1 MTSEY
6 PEPPLPDQVELGY
19 PTAIRSLQSPLDALA
34 YDFAANREP
43 SSSTDSLDYDAAS
56 SFRSTNGST
65 FDSGFDSRQVTPASD
80 SLSAE
85 VLGPP
90 PAISKRDFKLPDS
103 DHDAFLQIG
112 EIASQFDRHNQR
124 LRRSSEHR
132 LLYHA
137 VWRQPVL
144 NRVQAEAVLISGGD
158 RYDEHHELEGS
169 VMLSFNVNRIDV
181 DARLWVATFRQ
192 GREPH
197 QINRFEDNRRS
208 NRAALADREEQG
220 LWGLRSQRELADT
233 AVFSLPPVPNTSAS
247 ISGTSEPSFDSFAQS
262 LSERRS
268 VSASSPSRVESYRV
282 IELGYMAQRR
292 SMVSNQ
298 LHYLDHPNFGVL
310 IELRPYQLPDSL
322 SMDSQLD

>member
-6 PEPPLPDQVELGY
+6 PEPLLPEQVELGY
-19 PTAIRSLQSPLDALA
+19 PTAIRSLQVPLDALA
-34 YDFAANREP
+34 YDFSAAREP
-43 SSSTDSLDYDAAS
+43 LSSTDNWDYEGVS
-56 SFRSTNGST
+56 SFGST
-65 FDSGFDSRQVTPASD
+65 VDSGFDSRQVAPAPD
-80 SLSAE
+80 SPSAA

-90 PAISKRDFKLPDS
+90 PAISKQDFKLPDP

-112 EIASQFDRHNQR
+112 EIAGQFDRHNQR

-158 RYDEHHELEGS
+158 RYDQHHELEGS

-192 GREPH
+192 GREPR
-197 QINRFEDNRRS
+197 QLRQFEGNRRS
-208 NRAALADREEQG
+208 SRAALADREEQG
-220 LWGLRSQRELADT
+220 LRGLGGLGVQRELADP
-233 AVFSLPPVPNTSAS
+233 AVFSLPPVPTTSAS
-247 ISGTSEPSFDSFAQS
+247 ISGTSEPSFGSSVQNP
-262 LSERRS
+262 SEPRS
-268 VSASSPSRVESYRV
+268 VSASSPSRVERYRV
-282 IELGYMAQRR
+282 IELGYMEQRR

-298 LHYLDHPNFGVL
+298 LHYLDHPDFGVL